1 MKIEINIKITPDK
14 VTITSP
20 NADTYISV
28 PNQLAYHVD
37 RKVIQAIG
45 ENRETMQ
52 NINESAWEEVKHEV
66 DFAPIYDALAFNEE
80 YLTESIWYFV
90 NRIRDKVRPGAL
102 FLIGFLDKVEAK
114 LILPRYESIHEN
126 TRRSLEYKIQ
136 ERAGL
141 NRLVINGKIVGWP
154 KWKIKTAGSYLP
166 NATYILLIAIF
177 LIVIFP
183 VILNGFPE
191 GSNGPIDTWQDVVYL
206 VLFLGLITIIG
217 GCVVYM
223 IRTITTIVWMIVGGK
238 LFSKDLLRNIYPLYR
253 DEEVLFPKIIDR
265 MANVLLN
272 ESEKF

>member
-1 MKIEINIKITPDK
+1 
-14 VTITSP
+14 
-20 NADTYISV
+20 
-28 PNQLAYHVD
+28 
-37 RKVIQAIG
+37 
-45 ENRETMQ
+45 MQ